1 LTWRRPSASSQH
13 NPPALPLLVLG
24 GPTASGKTRL
34 AVQLAHRFD
43 GEIIGA
49 DARQVYR
56 GLDIGTGK
64 ATPAELEGVPHH
76 LLDVVAPDDPFTVTQ
91 YAELATAAIAAVHR
105 SGKLPILT
113 GGSGLYLRAV
123 VDGLVPP
130 EVPPQ
135 PELRAELERRWDD
148 DREGLL
154 RELAVRDPVAGGR
167 IDRRNPRRVIRAME
181 VILVTGRPFS
191 EQQRLRTPP
200 YQLCMLALTG
210 ERAALH
216 RLADR
221 RVEAM
226 LAGGLLEEVGGLL
239 AAGYDFHLPAFSAVG
254 YREVAAYL
262 GGDGSLAAVGQRM
275 REATHAYQRRQLTW
289 FRADA
294 RYHWLATTEPGLVSM
309 AQRLVE
315 AWLEGEQERFLSF
328 QARSSSSRR
337 GGGQGERSPGVDSAP
352 GAM

>member
-1 LTWRRPSASSQH
+1 M
-13 NPPALPLLVLG
+13 LG

-56 GLDIGTGK
+56 GLDVGTGK
-64 ATPAELEGVPHH
+64 ATPAELEGVPHY
-76 LLDVVAPDDPFTVTQ
+76 LLDVVAPDDPFTVTR
-91 YAELATAAIAAVHR
+91 YAAMATAAIAAVHR

-123 VDGLVPP
+123 VDGLAPP

-135 PELRAELERRWDD
+135 PELRAKLERRWDD

-154 RELAVRDPVAGGR
+154 RELAVRDPVTAGR
-167 IDRRNPRRVIRAME
+167 IDRRNPRRVIRALE

-191 EQQRLRTPP
+191 DQQRLRTPP
-200 YQLCMLALTG
+200 YQFCMLALTG
-210 ERAALH
+210 ERAVLRH
-216 RLADR
+216 LADR
-221 RVEAM
+221 RVETM
-226 LAGGLLEEVGGLL
+226 LAGGLLDEVRRLL
-239 AAGYDFHLPAFSAVG
+239 AAGYDFGLPAFSAVG

-262 GGDGSLAAVGQRM
+262 GGDGSLAAVRQRM
-275 REATHAYQRRQLTW
+275 QEATHAYQRRQLTW

-294 RYHWLATTEPGLVSM
+294 RYHWLEAADRSLVPV
-309 AQRLVE
+309 AQRMVA
-315 AWLEGEQERFLSF
+315 AWLGGATNAGGEI
-328 QARSSSSRR
+328 SSI
-337 GGGQGERSPGVDSAP
+337 PGIDSAP